1 MTDDEINGIIAWVIE
16 RGLVGASEIE
26 LLHEFC
32 ERSVAAGLALSSAMA
47 VIDTLHPIWE
57 GRAFLWSSDGTEGE
71 SAVEYGSSSVG
82 ENAER
87 WERSAFYHKLNR
99 TAPHRLWLMTTGGDE
114 VRRRIGKGDP
124 TDFYLLDGLKS
135 EGHTDYVALVHR
147 FASDGVIGEMDCV
160 YSHWTTR
167 KADGFSE
174 EDCAALR
181 RLVPALALASKSAS
195 LARIA
200 GTLAEVYLGRDA
212 GERVL
217 RGRISRGVAEWIHAV
232 LWFSDLRGFTSIAD
246 SSDPAEIIPL
256 LNDYADAVI
265 SAVHQADGDVLKLI
279 GDGILAIF
287 HTGDRVDACRAAL
300 SAEADLRRRI
310 HELNERRRSESRPI
324 SSVRLGLHLGDVLF
338 GNIGSDTRLDFTV
351 VGPTVNEVNRIVAMC
366 RSVDRDVLASADFVA
381 ALPAAERARFVS
393 VGRFALRGVR
403 RAQELFTLDPDRPSA
418 GGPRAGT
425 NRR

>member
-57 GRAFLWSSDGTEGE
+57 GRAFLWSSDGTERE
-71 SAVEYGSSSVG
+71 SAVEYGSLSVG

-99 TAPHRLWLMTTGGDE
+99 TAPLRLWLMTTGGDE

-147 FASDGVIGEMDCV
+147 FVSDGVIGEMDCV

-200 GTLAEVYLGRDA
+200 GTLVEVYLGRDA
-212 GERVL
+212 GEHVL
-217 RGRISRGVAEWIHAV
+217 RGRMSRGVAERIHAV

-256 LNDYADAVI
+256 LNE
-265 SAVHQADGDVLKLI
+265 
-279 GDGILAIF
+279 
-287 HTGDRVDACRAAL
+287 CRAAL

-351 VGPTVNEVNRIVAMC
+351 VGPAVNEVNRIVAMC

-381 ALPAAERARFVS
+381 ALPAPERARFVS

>member
-1 MTDDEINGIIAWVIE
+1 
-16 RGLVGASEIE
+16 
-26 LLHEFC
+26 
-32 ERSVAAGLALSSAMA
+32 
-47 VIDTLHPIWE
+47 
-57 GRAFLWSSDGTEGE
+57 
-71 SAVEYGSSSVG
+71 
-82 ENAER
+82 
-87 WERSAFYHKLNR
+87 
-99 TAPHRLWLMTTGGDE
+99 MTTGGDE

-200 GTLAEVYLGRDA
+200 GTLVEVYLGRDA
-212 GERVL
+212 GEHVL
-217 RGRISRGVAEWIHAV
+217 RGRMSRGVAERIHAV
-232 LWFSDLRGFTSIAD
+232 LWFS
-246 SSDPAEIIPL
+246 
-256 LNDYADAVI
+256 
-265 SAVHQADGDVLKLI
+265 
-279 GDGILAIF
+279 
-287 HTGDRVDACRAAL
+287 
-300 SAEADLRRRI
+300 DLRRRI

-381 ALPAAERARFVS
+381 ALPAAESARFVS

-418 GGPRAGT
+418 GGPRAAT

>member
-1 MTDDEINGIIAWVIE
+1 M
-16 RGLVGASEIE
+16 
-26 LLHEFC
+26 
-32 ERSVAAGLALSSAMA
+32 
-47 VIDTLHPIWE
+47 P
-57 GRAFLWSSDGTEGE
+57 
-71 SAVEYGSSSVG
+71 
-82 ENAER
+82 
-87 WERSAFYHKLNR
+87 
-99 TAPHRLWLMTTGGDE
+99 
-114 VRRRIGKGDP
+114 
-124 TDFYLLDGLKS
+124 
-135 EGHTDYVALVHR
+135 
-147 FASDGVIGEMDCV
+147 
-160 YSHWTTR
+160 
-167 KADGFSE
+167 
-174 EDCAALR
+174 
-181 RLVPALALASKSAS
+181 
-195 LARIA
+195 
-200 GTLAEVYLGRDA
+200 
-212 GERVL
+212 
-217 RGRISRGVAEWIHAV
+217 V

-246 SSDPAEIIPL
+246 NSDPAEIIPL

-351 VGPTVNEVNRIVAMC
+351 VGPKVNEVNRIVAMC

-418 GGPRAGT
+418 GGPRAFSP
-425 NRR
+425 RR